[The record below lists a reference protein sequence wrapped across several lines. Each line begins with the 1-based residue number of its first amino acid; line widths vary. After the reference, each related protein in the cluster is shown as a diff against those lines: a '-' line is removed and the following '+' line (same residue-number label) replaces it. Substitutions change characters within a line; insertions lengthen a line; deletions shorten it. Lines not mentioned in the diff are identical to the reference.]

1 MGHEIF
7 SSYDYTEHMSSLGIF
22 YDSDEER
29 RSGRKKTDVT
39 SAARQKVR
47 ETGKLDPAVDPAI
60 DTIRRSLIR
69 FEATEDKKWRV
80 SVGCPMDIESSLDST
95 GSMGDNVDKAI
106 AVLPDTYKL
115 ASEMLPG
122 YDVQIAC
129 GIFGDVVDD
138 FVLNRPQFEMTAEKI
153 VDYLTKMHPEGAG
166 GDTPE
171 DPQYAMFASA
181 YFTAAYTNRI
191 GLKGYFFLIT
201 DTNMHGRISKDALKR
216 IFGNDFLD
224 KLHENGYEGDEV
236 PDLSDV
242 VAKLKATKHAFII
255 VVGDDWQEY
264 NYWAKRF
271 GAKHVIRVP
280 DTTRLPEIEAAI
292 IGLTEGTLE
301 PIDLESWLKNHQVDS
316 FYIDCC
322 LSDLR
327 QVPYGEQRRLE
338 KASEYKIPKLG
349 DIFEKKTD
357 LQPCGH
363 EDASSD
369 SSSAPKEE
377 DGSWL

>member
-7 SSYDYTEHMSSLGIF
+7 SSYDYESSMSSRGVS
-22 YDSDEER
+22 YSSTEER
-29 RSGRKKTDVT
+29 RSSKPKTDVT

-60 DTIRRSLIR
+60 DSIRRSLIR

-80 SVGCPMDIESSLDST
+80 SVGCPMDIESTLDST

-106 AVLPDTYKL
+106 AVLPDTYQL

-129 GIFGDVVDD
+129 GIFGDVTDE
-138 FVLNRPQFEMTAEKI
+138 FVLNRPQFEMTAGKI
-153 VDYLTKMHPEGAG
+153 VDYLARMHPEGDG
-166 GDTPE
+166 GDSAE

-181 YFTAAYTNRI
+181 YLTAAYTNRI

-201 DTNMHGRISKDALKR
+201 DASMHSRISRDTLKR
-216 IFGNDFLD
+216 IFGDDYLD
-224 KLHENGYEGDEV
+224 KIRENGYDGDET
-236 PDLSDV
+236 PDMSDV
-242 VAKLKATKHAFII
+242 AEKLKETKHAFVI
-255 VVGDDWQEY
+255 VVRG
-264 NYWAKRF
+264 NSSKHSYWSEWF
-271 GAKHVIRVP
+271 GSDHVIRVQ
-280 DTTRLPEIEAAI
+280 DTTYLPEIEAAI

-301 PIDLESWLKNHQVDS
+301 PMDLEKWLREHQVDE
-316 FYIDCC
+316 DNLECA
-322 LSDLR
+322 LDDLNA
-327 QVPYGEQRRLE
+327 VPYAAQRKLEQ
-338 KASEYKIPKLG
+338 ASGYAIPVVG

-363 EDASSD
+363 ESEEPAEATASEKD
-369 SSSAPKEE
+369 
-377 DGSWL
+377 DGTWL

>member
-7 SSYDYTEHMSSLGIF
+7 SSYDYISSMSSRGVS
-22 YDSDEER
+22 YSSDEER
-29 RSGRKKTDVT
+29 RSKERKHDVT

-47 ETGKLDPAVDPAI
+47 KTGKLDPAVDPAI

-80 SVGCPMDIESSLDST
+80 SVGCPMDIESTLDST

-106 AVLPDTYKL
+106 AVLPDTYAL

-153 VDYLTKMHPEGAG
+153 VDYLTRMNPEGEG
-166 GDTPE
+166 GDSAE

-201 DTNMHGRISKDALKR
+201 DASMHSRISKDMLKR
-216 IFGNDFLD
+216 IFGDNFLE
-224 KLHENGYEGDEV
+224 KLHENGYEGDEI
-236 PDLSDV
+236 PDMQDV
-242 VAKLKATKHAFII
+242 AAKLKETKHAFVIA
-255 VVGDDWQEY
+255 VEGNSQDRR
-264 NYWAKRF
+264 YWGKWF
-271 GAKHVIRVP
+271 GAEHVICVP
-280 DTTRLPEIEAAI
+280 DTAYLPEIEAAI

-301 PIDLESWLKNHQVDS
+301 PIDLEKWLKNHQVDRG
-316 FYIDCC
+316 YIDYCQY
-322 LSDLR
+322 DLR
-327 QVPYGEQRRLE
+327 KVPYGAQRKLE
-338 KASEYKIPKLG
+338 EASEYKIPKLG

-363 EDASSD
+363 EDKPLD
-369 SSSAPKEE
+369 SPDPKEE

>member
-7 SSYDYTEHMSSLGIF
+7 SSYDYASSMSSRGVS
-22 YDSDEER
+22 YSSDEER
-29 RSGRKKTDVT
+29 RSSKPKTDVT
-39 SAARQKVR
+39 SEARQRVR

-69 FEATEDKKWRV
+69 FEPTKDKKWRV
-80 SVGCPMDIESSLDST
+80 SVGCPMDIETTLDST

-106 AVLPDTYKL
+106 AVLPDTYQL

-129 GIFGDVVDD
+129 GIFGDVVDE

-153 VDYLTKMHPEGAG
+153 VDYLTKMHPEGSG
-166 GDTPE
+166 GDHPE

-181 YFTAAYTNRI
+181 YYTAAYTNRI

-201 DTNMHGRISKDALKR
+201 DATMHSRISKDTLKR
-216 IFGNDFLD
+216 IFGDDFLE
-224 KLHENGYEGDEV
+224 KLHENGYEGDEI
-236 PDLSDV
+236 PDMSDV
-242 VAKLKATKHAFII
+242 AAKLRDTKHAFVIA
-255 VVGDDWQEY
+255 VEGESGDRS
-264 NYWAKRF
+264 YWGKWF
-271 GAKHVIRVP
+271 GANHVIRIP
-280 DTTRLPEIEAAI
+280 DTSRLPEIEAAI

-301 PIDLESWLKNHQVDS
+301 PMDLEKWLKDHQLNKS
-316 FYIDCC
+316 YIEYC

-327 QVPYGEQRRLE
+327 GVPYGEQRRLE
-338 KASEYKIPKLG
+338 RASKCKIPKLG

-357 LQPCGH
+357 LQPCSH
-363 EDASSD
+363 ESEPTD
-369 SSSAPKEE
+369 SSAPIEE
-377 DGSWL
+377 GGGWL